1 MSAEFSTF
9 AFTPGFIIGFKFN
22 IYSTMEKKDNL
33 LEVIKTLLKWKKE
46 IIYLCIIAG
55 IGSIIIS
62 LLLPVYYK
70 STTVFLVSS
79 SDRAKREILFN
90 DGTLEGEYYGNENDI
105 DRILTIAES
114 NDLVDHLID
123 SFNLYEHYDI
133 NPDRPRSKY
142 NIRRH
147 FAKLYD
153 VTKTKRDAIEL
164 SMEDTDKEL
173 AAKIANAARK
183 GIDQIAQSL
192 IKESQ
197 LEELKI
203 YEADIKTKESQLA
216 VLSDSL
222 IRLRGQYGVY
232 NSIVQTESL
241 TAQFSQAES
250 KLIRSEA
257 RLEALESTTGVNRD
271 TIRYLKA
278 AVKGMK
284 QEVEKLNDKVVL
296 FNEGMAIVN
305 IYEEQYKL
313 ASETLGEVKELTKEL
328 KATYD
333 SNIPAVLLVEEA
345 TTPVIK
351 SRPKRSIV
359 VIAAVFVAFLF
370 GIIGIL
376 LLEAYRAIDWKELAD
391 AK

>member
-1 MSAEFSTF
+1 
-9 AFTPGFIIGFKFN
+9 
-22 IYSTMEKKDNL
+22 MEKKDNL

-62 LLLPVYYK
+62 LLLPVYYQ

-114 NDLVDHLID
+114 NDLVDYLID
-123 SFNLYEHYDI
+123 SFDLYEHYDI

-147 FAKLYD
+147 FAKLYE
-153 VTKTKRDAIEL
+153 VNKTKRDAIEL

-173 AAKIANAARK
+173 AAKIANAARHK
-183 GIDQIAQSL
+183 VDQIAQSL

-203 YEADIKTKESQLA
+203 YEADIKTKESQLGI
-216 VLSDSL
+216 LSDSL

-257 RLEALESTTGVNRD
+257 RLEALESTPGVNQD

-284 QEVEKLNDKVVL
+284 SEVEKLNDKVVL

-376 LLEAYRAIDWKELAD
+376 LLEAYRAIDWKELAN

>member
-1 MSAEFSTF
+1 
-9 AFTPGFIIGFKFN
+9 
-22 IYSTMEKKDNL
+22 
-33 LEVIKTLLKWKKE
+33 
-46 IIYLCIIAG
+46 
-55 IGSIIIS
+55 
-62 LLLPVYYK
+62 
-70 STTVFLVSS
+70 
-79 SDRAKREILFN
+79 
-90 DGTLEGEYYGNENDI
+90 
-105 DRILTIAES
+105 
-114 NDLVDHLID
+114 
-123 SFNLYEHYDI
+123 
-133 NPDRPRSKY
+133 
-142 NIRRH
+142 
-147 FAKLYD
+147 
-153 VTKTKRDAIEL
+153 
-164 SMEDTDKEL
+164 MEDTDKEL